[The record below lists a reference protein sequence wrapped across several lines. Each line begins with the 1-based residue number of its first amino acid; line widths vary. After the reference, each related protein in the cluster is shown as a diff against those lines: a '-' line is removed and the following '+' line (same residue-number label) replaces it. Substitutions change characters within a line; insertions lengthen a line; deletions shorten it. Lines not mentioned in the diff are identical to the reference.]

1 MIIDTHC
8 HVIDLEYD
16 NIDEII
22 NRFKDNIMIISGYDS
37 ISNRNVIDIV
47 KKYKNVYGTLGFHP
61 SEVDKF
67 SEEDFNYIKNNIN
80 NSKIVSIGEIG
91 LDYHYG
97 SNDKEK
103 QIKMF
108 KSLLDLAQSENISV
122 VIHTRDAA
130 QDTMNILKNYKL
142 NVDIHCFGYS
152 LEIAKECIKRG
163 YRLGIGGVLTFKNS
177 KKLVEIVLNIPIEN
191 ILLETDSPYLTP
203 EPFRGKKNE
212 PFYLSYVIDKISEIK
227 KISIDEVKKIT
238 TKNAKEQFDLN
249 I

>member
-80 NSKIVSIGEIG
+80 NSKIVGIGEIG

-142 NVDIHCFGYS
+142 KVDIHCFGYS

-177 KKLVEIVLNIPIEN
+177 KKLVEIVSNIPIEN

-212 PFYLSYVIDKISEIK
+212 PFYLFYVIDKISEIK

-238 TKNAKEQFDLN
+238 TKNAKEQFDLK

>member
-22 NRFKDNIMIISGYDS
+22 NRFKYNIMIISGYDS

-67 SEEDFNYIKNNIN
+67 SEEEFNYIKNNIN
-80 NSKIVSIGEIG
+80 NSKIVGIGEIG

-97 SNDKEK
+97 SNNKEK

-142 NVDIHCFGYS
+142 KVDIHCFGYS

-177 KKLVEIVLNIPIEN
+177 KKLVEIVSNIPIEN
-191 ILLETDSPYLTP
+191 ILIETDSPYLTP

>member
-22 NRFKDNIMIISGYDS
+22 NRFKDNIMIISGYDP

-67 SEEDFNYIKNNIN
+67 SEEEFNYIKNNIN
-80 NSKIVSIGEIG
+80 NSKIVGIGEIG

-142 NVDIHCFGYS
+142 KVDIHCFGYS

-177 KKLVEIVLNIPIEN
+177 KKLVEIVSNIPIEN

>member
-37 ISNRNVIDIV
+37 ISNRNVVDIV

-67 SEEDFNYIKNNIN
+67 SEEEFNYIKNNIN
-80 NSKIVSIGEIG
+80 NSKIVGIGEIG

-97 SNDKEK
+97 ANDKEK

-142 NVDIHCFGYS
+142 KVDIHCFGYS

-177 KKLVEIVLNIPIEN
+177 KKLVEIVSNIPIEN

>member
-16 NIDEII
+16 NIEEII
-22 NRFKDNIMIISGYDS
+22 NRFKDNIMIISGYDP

-67 SEEDFNYIKNNIN
+67 SEEEFNYIKNNIN
-80 NSKIVSIGEIG
+80 NSKIVGIGEIG

-142 NVDIHCFGYS
+142 KVDIHCFGYS

-177 KKLVEIVLNIPIEN
+177 KKMVEIVSNIPIEN

>member
-67 SEEDFNYIKNNIN
+67 SEEEFNYIKNNIN
-80 NSKIVSIGEIG
+80 NSKIVGIGEIG

-97 SNDKEK
+97 SNNKEK

-142 NVDIHCFGYS
+142 KVDIHCFGYS

-177 KKLVEIVLNIPIEN
+177 KKLVEIVSNIPIEN
-191 ILLETDSPYLTP
+191 ILIETDSPYLTP

>member
-37 ISNRNVIDIV
+37 ISNRNVVDIV

-67 SEEDFNYIKNNIN
+67 SEKEFNYIKNNIN
-80 NSKIVSIGEIG
+80 NSKIVGIGEIG

-142 NVDIHCFGYS
+142 KVDIHCFGYS

-177 KKLVEIVLNIPIEN
+177 KKLVEIVSNIPIEN

>member
-1 MIIDTHC
+1 MVIDTHC

-80 NSKIVSIGEIG
+80 NSKIVGIGEIG

-97 SNDKEK
+97 SNNKEK

-142 NVDIHCFGYS
+142 KVDIHCFGYS

-163 YRLGIGGVLTFKNS
+163 YKLGIGGVLTFKNS
-177 KKLVEIVLNIPIEN
+177 KKLVEIVSNIPIEN

>member
-80 NSKIVSIGEIG
+80 NSKIVGIGEIG

-142 NVDIHCFGYS
+142 KVDIHCFGYS

-177 KKLVEIVLNIPIEN
+177 KKLVEIVSNIPIEN

>member
-80 NSKIVSIGEIG
+80 NSKIVGIGEIG

>member
-80 NSKIVSIGEIG
+80 NSKIVGIGEIG
-91 LDYHYG
+91 LDYRYG
-97 SNDKEK
+97 SNNKEK

-142 NVDIHCFGYS
+142 KVDIHCFGYS

-177 KKLVEIVLNIPIEN
+177 KKLVEIVSNIPIEN

>member
-37 ISNRNVIDIV
+37 ISNRNVVDIV

-67 SEEDFNYIKNNIN
+67 SEEEFNYIKNNIN
-80 NSKIVSIGEIG
+80 NSKIVGIGEIG

-142 NVDIHCFGYS
+142 KVDIHCFGYS

-177 KKLVEIVLNIPIEN
+177 KKLVEIVSNIPIEN

-212 PFYLSYVIDKISEIK
+212 PFYLSYVIDKISKIK

>member
-22 NRFKDNIMIISGYDS
+22 NRFKNNIMIISGYDS

-67 SEEDFNYIKNNIN
+67 SEEEFNYIKNNIN
-80 NSKIVSIGEIG
+80 NSKIVGIGEIG

-97 SNDKEK
+97 SNNKEK

-142 NVDIHCFGYS
+142 KVDIHCFGYS

-177 KKLVEIVLNIPIEN
+177 KKLVEIVSNIPIEN

>member
-22 NRFKDNIMIISGYDS
+22 NRFKDNIMIISGYDP

-67 SEEDFNYIKNNIN
+67 SEEEFNYIKNNIN
-80 NSKIVSIGEIG
+80 NSKIVGIGEIG

-142 NVDIHCFGYS
+142 KVDIHCFGYS

-177 KKLVEIVLNIPIEN
+177 KKLVEIVSNIPIEN

-227 KISIDEVKKIT
+227 KISIDGVKKIT

>member
-1 MIIDTHC
+1 MISV
-8 HVIDLEYD
+8 VIPLY
-16 NIDEII
+16 N
-22 NRFKDNIMIISGYDS
+22 
-37 ISNRNVIDIV
+37 
-47 KKYKNVYGTLGFHP
+47 
-61 SEVDKF
+61 
-67 SEEDFNYIKNNIN
+67 
-80 NSKIVSIGEIG
+80 
-91 LDYHYG
+91 
-97 SNDKEK
+97 KEK

-142 NVDIHCFGYS
+142 KVDIHCFGYS

-163 YRLGIGGVLTFKNS
+163 YKLGIGGVLTFKNS
-177 KKLVEIVLNIPIEN
+177 KKLVEIVSNIPIEN

-212 PFYLSYVIDKISEIK
+212 PFYLSYVIDKISKIK

>member
-16 NIDEII
+16 NIDDII

-67 SEEDFNYIKNNIN
+67 CEEDFNYIKNNIN
-80 NSKIVSIGEIG
+80 NSKIVGIGEIG

-97 SNDKEK
+97 LNNKEK

-142 NVDIHCFGYS
+142 KVDIHCFGYS

-177 KKLVEIVLNIPIEN
+177 KKLVEIVSNIPIEN

>member
-22 NRFKDNIMIISGYDS
+22 NRFKDNIMIISGYDP

-67 SEEDFNYIKNNIN
+67 NEEEFNYIKNNIN
-80 NSKIVSIGEIG
+80 NSKIVGIGEIG

-142 NVDIHCFGYS
+142 KVDIHCFGYS

-177 KKLVEIVLNIPIEN
+177 KKLVEIVSNIPIEN

>member
-22 NRFKDNIMIISGYDS
+22 NRFKDNIMIISGYDP

-80 NSKIVSIGEIG
+80 NSKIVGIGEIG

-142 NVDIHCFGYS
+142 KVDIHCFGYS

-177 KKLVEIVLNIPIEN
+177 KKMVEIVSNIPIEN

>member
-61 SEVDKF
+61 SEVGKF

-80 NSKIVSIGEIG
+80 NSKIVGIGEIG

-177 KKLVEIVLNIPIEN
+177 KKLVEIVSNIPIEN

>member
-16 NIDEII
+16 NIDDII

-67 SEEDFNYIKNNIN
+67 SEEEFNYIKNNIN
-80 NSKIVSIGEIG
+80 NSKIVGIGEIG

-97 SNDKEK
+97 LNNKEK

-142 NVDIHCFGYS
+142 KVDIHCFGYS

-177 KKLVEIVLNIPIEN
+177 KKLVEIVSNIPIEN

>member
-37 ISNRNVIDIV
+37 ISNRNGVDIV

-67 SEEDFNYIKNNIN
+67 SEEEFNYIKNNIN
-80 NSKIVSIGEIG
+80 NSKIVGIGEIG

-108 KSLLDLAQSENISV
+108 KLLLDLAQSENISV

-142 NVDIHCFGYS
+142 KVDIHCFGYS

-177 KKLVEIVLNIPIEN
+177 KKLVEIVSNIPIEN

-227 KISIDEVKKIT
+227 KISIDEVKKIA

>member
-22 NRFKDNIMIISGYDS
+22 NRFKDNIMIISGYDP

-67 SEEDFNYIKNNIN
+67 SEAEFNYIKNNIN
-80 NSKIVSIGEIG
+80 NSKIVGIGEIG

-103 QIKMF
+103 QIKIF

-142 NVDIHCFGYS
+142 KVDIHCFGYS

-177 KKLVEIVLNIPIEN
+177 KKLVEIVSNIPIEN

-227 KISIDEVKKIT
+227 KISIDEVKKIA

>member
-16 NIDEII
+16 NIEAII

-67 SEEDFNYIKNNIN
+67 SEEEFNYIKNNIN
-80 NSKIVSIGEIG
+80 NSKIVGIGEIG

-97 SNDKEK
+97 SNNKEK

-142 NVDIHCFGYS
+142 KVDIHCFGYS
-152 LEIAKECIKRG
+152 LEIAKECIKRE

-177 KKLVEIVLNIPIEN
+177 KKLVEIVSNIPIEN

-227 KISIDEVKKIT
+227 KISIDEIKKIT

>member
-37 ISNRNVIDIV
+37 ISNRNVVDIV

-67 SEEDFNYIKNNIN
+67 SEEEFNYIKNNIN
-80 NSKIVSIGEIG
+80 NSKIVGIGEIG

-108 KSLLDLAQSENISV
+108 KLLLDLAQSENISV

-142 NVDIHCFGYS
+142 KVDIHCFGYS

-177 KKLVEIVLNIPIEN
+177 KKLVEIVSNIPIEN

-227 KISIDEVKKIT
+227 KISIDEVKKIA

>member
-37 ISNRNVIDIV
+37 ISNRNVVDIV

-67 SEEDFNYIKNNIN
+67 NDEEFNYIKNNIN
-80 NSKIVSIGEIG
+80 NSKIVGIGEIG

-97 SNDKEK
+97 LNNKEK

-142 NVDIHCFGYS
+142 KVDIHCFGYS

-177 KKLVEIVLNIPIEN
+177 KKLVEIVSNIPIEN

>member
-37 ISNRNVIDIV
+37 ISNRNVVDIV

-67 SEEDFNYIKNNIN
+67 SEEEFNYIKNNIN
-80 NSKIVSIGEIG
+80 NSKIVGIGEIG

-97 SNDKEK
+97 SNNKEK

-142 NVDIHCFGYS
+142 KVDIHCFGYS

-177 KKLVEIVLNIPIEN
+177 KKLVEIVSNIPIEN
-191 ILLETDSPYLTP
+191 ILIETDSPYLTP

>member
-37 ISNRNVIDIV
+37 ISNRNVVYIV

-67 SEEDFNYIKNNIN
+67 SEEEFNYIKNNIN
-80 NSKIVSIGEIG
+80 NSKIVGIGEIG

-108 KSLLDLAQSENISV
+108 KLLLDLAQSENISV

-142 NVDIHCFGYS
+142 KVDIHCFGYS

-177 KKLVEIVLNIPIEN
+177 KKLVEIVSNIPIEN

-227 KISIDEVKKIT
+227 KISIDEVKKIA

>member
-37 ISNRNVIDIV
+37 ISNRNVVDIV

-67 SEEDFNYIKNNIN
+67 SEEEFNYIKNNIN
-80 NSKIVSIGEIG
+80 NSKIVGIGEIG

-108 KSLLDLAQSENISV
+108 KSLLDLAQLENISV

-142 NVDIHCFGYS
+142 KVDIHCFGYS

-177 KKLVEIVLNIPIEN
+177 KKMVEIVSNIPIEN

>member
-67 SEEDFNYIKNNIN
+67 SEEEFNCIKNNIN
-80 NSKIVSIGEIG
+80 NSKIVGIGEIG

-97 SNDKEK
+97 SNNKEK

-142 NVDIHCFGYS
+142 KVDIHCFGYS

-177 KKLVEIVLNIPIEN
+177 KKMVEIVSNIPIEN

>member
-1 MIIDTHC
+1 
-8 HVIDLEYD
+8 
-16 NIDEII
+16 
-22 NRFKDNIMIISGYDS
+22 
-37 ISNRNVIDIV
+37 
-47 KKYKNVYGTLGFHP
+47 
-61 SEVDKF
+61 
-67 SEEDFNYIKNNIN
+67 
-80 NSKIVSIGEIG
+80 
-91 LDYHYG
+91 
-97 SNDKEK
+97 
-103 QIKMF
+103 MF
-108 KSLLDLAQSENISV
+108 KSLLDLAQLENISV

-142 NVDIHCFGYS
+142 KVDIHCFGYS

-177 KKLVEIVLNIPIEN
+177 KKLVEIVSNIPIEN

>member
-67 SEEDFNYIKNNIN
+67 SEEEFNYIKNNIN
-80 NSKIVSIGEIG
+80 NTKIVGIGEIG

-142 NVDIHCFGYS
+142 KVDIHCFGYS

-177 KKLVEIVLNIPIEN
+177 KKLVEIVSNIPIEN
-191 ILLETDSPYLTP
+191 TLLETDSPYLTP

-227 KISIDEVKKIT
+227 KISIDEVKEIT

>member
-67 SEEDFNYIKNNIN
+67 SEEEFNYIKNNIN
-80 NSKIVSIGEIG
+80 NTKIVGIGEIG

-142 NVDIHCFGYS
+142 KVDIHCFGYS

-177 KKLVEIVLNIPIEN
+177 KKMVEIVSNIPIEN

>member
-80 NSKIVSIGEIG
+80 NSKIVGIGEIG

-97 SNDKEK
+97 SNNKEK

-142 NVDIHCFGYS
+142 KVDIHCFGYS

-177 KKLVEIVLNIPIEN
+177 KKLVEIVSNIPIEN

-227 KISIDEVKKIT
+227 KISIDEIKKIT

>member
-37 ISNRNVIDIV
+37 ISNRNVVDIV

-67 SEEDFNYIKNNIN
+67 SEEEFNYIKNNIN
-80 NSKIVSIGEIG
+80 NSKIVGIGEIG

-142 NVDIHCFGYS
+142 KVDIHCFGYS

-177 KKLVEIVLNIPIEN
+177 KKLVEIVSNIPIEN

-227 KISIDEVKKIT
+227 KISIDEVKKIA

>member
-67 SEEDFNYIKNNIN
+67 SEEEFNYIKNNIN
-80 NSKIVSIGEIG
+80 NSKIVGIGEIG

-97 SNDKEK
+97 SNNKEK

-142 NVDIHCFGYS
+142 KVDIHCFGYS

-177 KKLVEIVLNIPIEN
+177 KKMVDIVSNIPIEN

>member
-67 SEEDFNYIKNNIN
+67 SEEEFNYIKNNIN
-80 NSKIVSIGEIG
+80 NSKIVGIGEIG

-142 NVDIHCFGYS
+142 KVDIHCFGYS

-177 KKLVEIVLNIPIEN
+177 KKLVEIVSNIPIEN

>member
-67 SEEDFNYIKNNIN
+67 NDEEFNYIKNNIN
-80 NSKIVSIGEIG
+80 NSKIVGIGEIG

-97 SNDKEK
+97 LNNKEK

-142 NVDIHCFGYS
+142 KVDIHCFGYS

-177 KKLVEIVLNIPIEN
+177 KKLVEIVSNIPIEN

-227 KISIDEVKKIT
+227 KIT